1 MKKITSFSSLILLAL
16 FLFSNLTF
24 SQSPT
29 VQSVTS
35 FTDEGTLKIGDQIE
49 IKVIFSEAVTVTG
62 TPQLTL
68 ETGSTVD
75 DAVVDYSGG
84 SGDILNFIYTV
95 VEGHSSSDLDYK
107 ATTSLDLNGGSIKAV
122 DDNSDATLTLVA
134 PGSNGSL
141 GEAKNYVIDGVK
153 PTITI
158 AASEVAT
165 GNTSNDASLSLTFT
179 SSESTT
185 TFDSNDL
192 SLTNGTISNF
202 SGNGTTYN
210 ATFTPTN
217 QGATAINVSA
227 ETFTD
232 AAGNSNKAATEFSW
246 LFDSGSPSLTL
257 VSGISTPNNSAT
269 QSITFNS
276 NEAGT
281 ITSSLSFSTSAS
293 AAQGN
298 DDAIEML
305 FENGY
310 AL

>member
-84 SGDILNFIYTV
+84 SGDILNFMYTV
-95 VEGHSSSDLDYK
+95 IEGHSSSDLDYK
-107 ATTSLDLNGGSIKAV
+107 STTSLDLNGGSIKAV

-141 GEAKNYVIDGVK
+141 GEAKSYVVDGVK
-153 PTITI
+153 PTITGTTI
-158 AASEVAT
+158 NGNVVGSNSTGKKTIST
-165 GNTSNDASLSLTFT
+165 GNPSGGSNGD
-179 SSESTT
+179 
-185 TFDSNDL
+185 
-192 SLTNGTISNF
+192 IW
-202 SGNGTTYN
+202 YKY
-210 ATFTPTN
+210 
-217 QGATAINVSA
+217 I
-227 ETFTD
+227 
-232 AAGNSNKAATEFSW
+232 
-246 LFDSGSPSLTL
+246 
-257 VSGISTPNNSAT
+257 
-269 QSITFNS
+269 
-276 NEAGT
+276 
-281 ITSSLSFSTSAS
+281 
-293 AAQGN
+293 
-298 DDAIEML
+298 
-305 FENGY
+305 
-310 AL
+310 

>member
-1 MKKITSFSSLILLAL
+1 MKKITSFSSFILLAL

-68 ETGSTVD
+68 ETGSTVA

-153 PTITI
+153 PTIT
-158 AASEVAT
+158 SVT
-165 GNTSNDASLSLTFT
+165 
-179 SSESTT
+179 STT
-185 TFDSNDL
+185 TDGAYNEED
-192 SLTNGTISNF
+192 TVNITVTF
-202 SGNGTTYN
+202 S
-210 ATFTPTN
+210 
-217 QGATAINVSA
+217 
-227 ETFTD
+227 
-232 AAGNSNKAATEFSW
+232 
-246 LFDSGSPSLTL
+246 
-257 VSGISTPNNSAT
+257 
-269 QSITFNS
+269 
-276 NEAGT
+276 
-281 ITSSLSFSTSAS
+281 
-293 AAQGN
+293 
-298 DDAIEML
+298 
-305 FENGY
+305 
-310 AL
+310 